1 MDDSSY
7 TTNGF
12 SLCYS
17 HATPTDS
24 TESFQEDHGM
34 ISYTQS
40 ICTLFN
46 TESLGTMRMSH
57 QNVEDAEEEMIKTEK
72 KQ

>member
-1 MDDSSY
+1 M
-7 TTNGF
+7 TEQIWMIHLIQQMGF
-12 SLCYS
+12 LCAIVN
-17 HATPTDS
+17 ATPTDS

-46 TESLGTMRMSH
+46 TESLGTMCMSR
-57 QNVEDAEEEMIKTEK
+57 
-72 KQ
+72 